1 MVRSGATGDSS
12 RTRSASR
19 VSGSPGKV
27 AMTCSPRRTA
37 LTVVRVEL
45 QSGAWPKS
53 VPSSGPRIDDATSM
67 RAQELYGDR
76 PDVFHIDAGGKTG
89 SASLPHR
96 AAPTGALNSSIGDST
111 APSSPNTAR
120 SHSRPSVN
128 GA

>member
-1 MVRSGATGDSS
+1 MRSGVTGDSS

-27 AMTCSPRRTA
+27 AITCSPRRTA

-45 QSGAWPKS
+45 HSGVWPKS
-53 VPSSGPRIDDATSM
+53 VPSSGPSTCDATSM
-67 RAQELYGDR
+67 RAHELYGDR
-76 PDVFHIDAGGKTG
+76 PAVFHIWAGGKTA
-89 SASLPHR
+89 SPSLPHR

-111 APSSPNTAR
+111 SPPSPKTAR
-120 SHSRPSVN
+120 SHSRPSAN